1 MLDLILASGSPRRKL
16 LLEML
21 GLNFSVIPAEVD
33 EPEPD
38 GEEPATY
45 AEYLAEMKAAHVADQ
60 QRSSVVVGADT
71 IVVLGDVVLG
81 KPKGKTQAVDMLASL
96 SGCTHC
102 VITGISLQKTDNHN
116 NIIGK
121 HSFHVTT
128 QVTFSRLS
136 QGEISKYIETGSP
149 FDKAGGYGI
158 QDDLGALF
166 VERID
171 GCYYNVVG
179 FPVNRFYNEMKS
191 FEPQIF
197 QHLSPNTL

>member
-1 MLDLILASGSPRRKL
+1 MYDLILASGSPRRKI

-21 GLNFSVIPAEVD
+21 RLNFSVVPAQVN
-33 EPEPD
+33 EPEPE
-38 GEEPATY
+38 GELPASY
-45 AEYLAEMKAAHVADQ
+45 AERLAEIKATHVAHQ

-71 IVVLGDVVLG
+71 IVVLEDTILG
-81 KPKGKTQAVDMLASL
+81 KPRDKTHAIQMLTSL
-96 SGCTHC
+96 SGCTHR
-102 VITGISLQKTDNHN
+102 VITGISLQKTDNEN
-116 NIIGK
+116 NIIDK
-121 HSFHVTT
+121 YSFHVTT
-128 QVTFSRLS
+128 HVTFSRLS
-136 QGEISKYIETGSP
+136 QNEILKYIETGSP

-179 FPVNRFYNEMKS
+179 FPVHRFYNEMKT
-191 FEPQIF
+191 FEPHIF